1 MAFAYKNAAHAVD
14 VSTGG
19 KREQVFTDLVSRSSI
34 PEPARPVKSGPGPGG
49 LGYAQARRL
58 AAMLTERQRRDIV
71 RLALV
76 IAEAGGMCPTWTHAE
91 RRPLWTA

>member
-19 KREQVFTDLVSRSSI
+19 KREQVFTGLVSMSSI

-58 AAMLTERQRRDIV
+58 ADRLTRRQRRDV
-71 RLALV
+71 VCLALA
-76 IAEAGGMCPTWTHAE
+76 ILAAEA
-91 RRPLWTA
+91 